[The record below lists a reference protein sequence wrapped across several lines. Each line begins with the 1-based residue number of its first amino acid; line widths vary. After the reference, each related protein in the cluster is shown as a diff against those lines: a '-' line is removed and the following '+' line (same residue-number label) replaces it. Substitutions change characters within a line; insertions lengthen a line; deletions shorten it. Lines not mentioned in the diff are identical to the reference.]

1 MPLCNI
7 LINGLSNSV
16 VNNLKKSRVQM
27 EKYEDFRRKYLK
39 EKKIIVQNEPY
50 FDVIFHNKFNLV
62 TELRRNE
69 LVQVLNIYVHC

>member
-39 EKKIIVQNEPY
+39 EKKIIAQNEPY

>member
-1 MPLCNI
+1 
-7 LINGLSNSV
+7 
-16 VNNLKKSRVQM
+16 M

-39 EKKIIVQNEPY
+39 EKKIIAQNEPY

>member
-16 VNNLKKSRVQM
+16 VNNLKKSRVQL

-39 EKKIIVQNEPY
+39 EKKIIAQNEPY
-50 FDVIFHNKFNLV
+50 VDVIFHNKFNLV

>member
-1 MPLCNI
+1 MPQCNI

-16 VNNLKKSRVQM
+16 VNNLKKSRVQL

-39 EKKIIVQNEPY
+39 EKKIIAQNEPY

>member
-16 VNNLKKSRVQM
+16 VNNLKKSRVQL

-39 EKKIIVQNEPY
+39 EKKIIAQNEPY

>member
-16 VNNLKKSRVQM
+16 VNNLKKSRVQL

-39 EKKIIVQNEPY
+39 EKKIIAQNEPH